1 MPQKSETTHEVIE
14 RELIVY
20 RRERSDV
27 WQCRF
32 KVADIW
38 QRASTKERDLQ
49 KAIRKSYELRM
60 EAEIRRRSNL
70 PVVTRRFRDVA
81 RLALKRMA
89 NEIEAGA
96 GKPSYSDYI
105 SAITGY
111 LIPILGNYSITNI
124 DHKAL
129 DELETKRTK
138 IMGKVPT
145 RSTLLNHNAALNKVF
160 DEAIK
165 HNFMSEAHRPKL
177 EAKGK
182 KSERHPDFTLKEIQA
197 VLNNFD
203 AWIIKG
209 KTPQSVERR
218 EVLRD
223 YVELL
228 IDTGARPGKELMNL
242 KWKQVHFDMSPKL
255 TATSER
261 IVDDS
266 GEEEEIVLTDL
277 QRTLRLIVTGKTGP
291 RELIGRAPSV
301 RTLIRIAK
309 RHYGVENPI
318 SDPFRGVA
326 IPTNEDYVLRTKTGK
341 IDPRQSFQK
350 MLEDY
355 LREHNLLYDPR
366 TEKNH
371 VFYSFRHAYA
381 TLALTFDKTPIH
393 TLTKQMGTSVT
404 MIERHYSH
412 LKVTEAIDQLRGN
425 ETRRRIS
432 ESKTVDEL
440 YRSQGNSPKKPIKAG
455 TAATQQSRSS
465 SSNDR

>member
-177 EAKGK
+177 EAKK
-182 KSERHPDFTLKEIQA
+182 
-197 VLNNFD
+197 
-203 AWIIKG
+203 
-209 KTPQSVERR
+209 
-218 EVLRD
+218 
-223 YVELL
+223 
-228 IDTGARPGKELMNL
+228 
-242 KWKQVHFDMSPKL
+242 
-255 TATSER
+255 
-261 IVDDS
+261 
-266 GEEEEIVLTDL
+266 
-277 QRTLRLIVTGKTGP
+277 
-291 RELIGRAPSV
+291 
-301 RTLIRIAK
+301 
-309 RHYGVENPI
+309 
-318 SDPFRGVA
+318 
-326 IPTNEDYVLRTKTGK
+326 
-341 IDPRQSFQK
+341 
-350 MLEDY
+350 
-355 LREHNLLYDPR
+355 
-366 TEKNH
+366 
-371 VFYSFRHAYA
+371 
-381 TLALTFDKTPIH
+381 
-393 TLTKQMGTSVT
+393 
-404 MIERHYSH
+404 
-412 LKVTEAIDQLRGN
+412 
-425 ETRRRIS
+425 
-432 ESKTVDEL
+432 
-440 YRSQGNSPKKPIKAG
+440 
-455 TAATQQSRSS
+455 
-465 SSNDR
+465 